1 MDTAKLSKYFL
12 PLIPL
17 SFFFI
22 LWELFADIGI
32 INLALFS
39 KPTFIINR
47 IVGSASEIS
56 YHLISTFYRLT
67 ISFFVALLIGT
78 SLGMIMGYKKI
89 IYRFFNPLITTVM
102 TIPGIAM
109 APVFIIWLGF
119 GDPTIITIGIIVAFF
134 PIVYNAAAGARSVD
148 TQYIKAAKI
157 MGARKR
163 DLFLHVYLPY
173 SASYLIIGSKLGLA
187 RCWRTIIAVEF
198 IAATSYGLG
207 YMIWD
212 AYEYLNVTVVYAGVL
227 ILAIVFFIIEKTIL
241 REIEK
246 RTIERWGVI
255 QIDE

>member
-1 MDTAKLSKYFL
+1 MDLTKLSKYVL

-17 SFFFI
+17 SIFFL
-22 LWELFADIGI
+22 LWEILSNTAIV
-32 INLALFS
+32 NPALFS
-39 KPTFIINR
+39 KPSLIIQK
-47 IVGSASEIS
+47 IITSAPELS
-56 YHLISTFYRLT
+56 YHLSSTLYRLT
-67 ISFFVALLIGT
+67 ISFFAALFIGT
-78 SLGMIMGYKKI
+78 SLGMIMGYKKT

-109 APVFIIWLGF
+109 APVFIIWFGF
-119 GDPTIITIGIIVAFF
+119 GDPTIIAIGIIVAFF
-134 PIVYNAAAGARSVD
+134 PIVYNASTGARSVD
-148 TQYIKAAKI
+148 AQYLKAAKI

-163 DLFLHVYLPY
+163 DLFLHVYLPH

-212 AYEYLNVTVVYAGVL
+212 AYEYINVTVVYAGV
-227 ILAIVFFIIEKTIL
+227 IVLALVFFLIEKTII

-255 QIDE
+255 QSNE

>member
-1 MDTAKLSKYFL
+1 MDTAKLSKYLL

-17 SFFFI
+17 SLFFI
-22 LWELFADIGI
+22 LWEIFSNTGI
-32 INLALFS
+32 VNPALFS
-39 KPTFIINR
+39 KPSLIFNR
-47 IVGSASEIS
+47 IIESAPELF
-56 YHLISTFYRLT
+56 YNLASTFYRLL
-67 ISFFVALLIGT
+67 ISFFAALIIGT
-78 SLGMIMGYKKI
+78 ALGMIMGYKKT
-89 IYRFFNPLITTVM
+89 IYRFFNPLITTIM

-109 APVFIIWLGF
+109 APVFIIWFGF
-119 GDPTIITIGIIVAFF
+119 GDPTIIIIGIIVAFF
-134 PIVYNAAAGARSVD
+134 PIVYNSATGARSVD
-148 TQYIKAAKI
+148 PQYIKAAKI

-163 DLFLHVYLPY
+163 DLFLHVYLPH

-212 AYEYLNVTVVYAGVL
+212 AYEYLNVTVVYTGVL
-227 ILAIVFFIIEKTIL
+227 ILAIVFFTIEKTII

-255 QIDE
+255 QTNE

>member
-1 MDTAKLSKYFL
+1 MDYSKLTKYFL

-17 SFFFI
+17 SLFFI
-22 LWELFADIGI
+22 LWELFANVGI
-32 INLALFS
+32 VNQALFS
-39 KPTFIINR
+39 KPTLIINK
-47 IVGSASEIS
+47 IIESAPTLI
-56 YHLISTFYRLT
+56 YHLSSTFYRLI
-67 ISFFVALLIGT
+67 ISFFIALLIGT
-78 SLGMIMGYKKI
+78 ALGMIMGYKKS

-109 APVFIIWLGF
+109 APVFIIWFGF

-134 PIVYNAAAGARSVD
+134 PIVYNAATGARSVD
-148 TQYIKAAKI
+148 QQYLQAAKI

-163 DLFLHVYLPY
+163 DLFLRVYLPY

-227 ILAIVFFIIEKTIL
+227 ILAIVFFTIEKTII

-255 QIDE
+255 QTNE

>member
-1 MDTAKLSKYFL
+1 MDIRKLSKYLL

-17 SFFFI
+17 LLFFI
-22 LWELFADIGI
+22 LWELFANTGI
-32 INLALFS
+32 INQALFS
-39 KPTFIINR
+39 KPTLIINR
-47 IVGSASEIS
+47 ISSSAPQLL
-56 YHLISTFYRLT
+56 YHLTSTFYRLLL
-67 ISFFVALLIGT
+67 SFFAAFLIGT
-78 SLGMIMGYKKI
+78 TLGMIMGYKKT

-134 PIVYNAAAGARSVD
+134 PIVYNAATGARSVD
-148 TQYIKAAKI
+148 PQLIKAAKI
-157 MGARKR
+157 MGAKKK
-163 DLFLHVYLPY
+163 DLFLHVYLPH

-212 AYEYLNVTVVYAGVL
+212 AYEYLNVTVVYTGVL
-227 ILAIVFFIIEKTIL
+227 ILAVVFFLIEKTII

-255 QIDE
+255 QTNE